1 MNIGI
6 LLAAGYGSRFD
17 SETPKQLYQINGKEI
32 IYHSIDAMSHSLDEM
47 IIVSNSCCCDKIKTE
62 SVVLINDVNCRLQS
76 IKTAL
81 DYIGNKKVSN
91 IIIHDSARPFIT
103 KDHIDNLLA
112 SSKKFLYSQY
122 YLKLINGLVKK
133 TDTGHEVVNRD
144 QFIELCTPQI
154 IDYGLYNF
162 IFRKYIDGPDRI
174 ACEFITMAN
183 FFGIDYNLIEGHHRH
198 LRKITTIH
206 DI

>member
-6 LLAAGYGSRFD
+6 LLAAGNSSRFD
-17 SETPKQLYQINGKEI
+17 SETPKQLYQIDGKEI
-32 IYHSIDAMSHSLDEM
+32 IHHSIDTMSQSLDE
-47 IIVSNSCCCDKIKTE
+47 IIVVSNSSCCDKIKTDA
-62 SVVLINDVNCRLQS
+62 VVLINDVNCRLQS
-76 IKTAL
+76 IKKAL

-122 YLKLINGLVKK
+122 YLKLTNGFVKK
-133 TDTGHEVVNRD
+133 TETGHEVVDRD

-154 IDYGLYNF
+154 IDYGLFNF
-162 IFRKYIDGPDRI
+162 VFRKYIDGPDSI

-183 FFGIDYNLIEGHHRH
+183 FFGIEYNLIEGYYKH
-198 LRKITTIH
+198 LRKITTIN
-206 DI
+206 DV